1 MEKFSIM
8 EYKKYSKILIFDGS
22 HALHRSISEP
32 HLWEMRNQK
41 GERTGGVFGTLK
53 TIYKE
58 TKYYNYFP
66 VVIFDGHLSKRRLNI
81 FSNYK
86 HYQDK
91 QLLTESTEPQSEYA
105 ELQQEVIEKVCNVIT
120 VNEVTGQRV
129 LLPRKFTQPSIM
141 LDIGQFNVSPNYS
154 GVIASRLGGDNNKNA
169 AVYILNNGISTEEI
183 SCPLYDTIK

>member
-1 MEKFSIM
+1 M

-81 FSNYK
+81 LGFS
-86 HYQDK
+86 
-91 QLLTESTEPQSEYA
+91 L
-105 ELQQEVIEKVCNVIT
+105 I
-120 VNEVTGQRV
+120 
-129 LLPRKFTQPSIM
+129 
-141 LDIGQFNVSPNYS
+141 
-154 GVIASRLGGDNNKNA
+154 IAKNINLSFFANHNKL
-169 AVYILNNGISTEEI
+169 I
-183 SCPLYDTIK
+183 